1 MSKTLIQIFAK
12 PPLAGKV
19 KTRLIP
25 DIGEQ
30 SATAVYHYC
39 LQSNLEMLEQSGF
52 EFQIWL
58 TEQSD
63 HEVFKQQPI
72 HPQQGNDIGKRM
84 YHALSTGL
92 KQGAQDGIQQVILIG
107 SDCLEI
113 TPKVLNR
120 VVDKLHQHDLVF
132 IPALDGGYVLIAAR
146 KTIDSRL
153 FDGIEWSSDR
163 VLIDSLH
170 IAMDLGI
177 STAVLNPLRDID
189 HVQDVAH
196 YAELVALLNRSS
208 TEQI

>member
-39 LQSNLEMLEQSGF
+39 LQSNLNMLEKSGF
-52 EFQIWL
+52 EYQIWL
-58 TEQSD
+58 TEQSN
-63 HEVFKQQPI
+63 HELFNQHSI
-72 HPQQGNDIGKRM
+72 HLQQGSDIGQRM

-92 KQGAQDGIQQVILIG
+92 TEGDDTRQVILIG

-113 TPKVLNR
+113 TPKILTR
-120 VVDKLHQHDLVF
+120 VVDKLLQHDLVF

-146 KTIDSRL
+146 NTIDHRL
-153 FDGIEWSSDR
+153 FEGIIWSSER

-170 IAMDLGI
+170 IAMDRGI
-177 STAVLNPLRDID
+177 ATAVLNPLRDID
-189 HVQDVAH
+189 HMQDVAH
-196 YAELVALLNRSS
+196 YAELIPLLNRSS